1 MSSAHAPTEWVV
13 GPGRGEGGMKRQL
26 ERFVRARFSFQM
38 PLQSTFFFGQLPGLN
53 FSISALIS
61 ITLDTTQ
68 RDGQEIKTKGG
79 AGARCGAGKVA
90 ADEYGRAAECC
101 KLAVGPPSSCT
112 QGMHVSYGFSSFLH
126 LFSIFLA
133 CPPTAIWFRRCGTCV
148 HGKYYYCKNQNKCHN
163 QLHWLALQRQCL
175 KTK

>member
-1 MSSAHAPTEWVV
+1 MGRWSGARGGGHETSAGT
-13 GPGRGEGGMKRQL
+13 
-26 ERFVRARFSFQM
+26 FCTCTIFFQM

-112 QGMHVSYGFSSFLH
+112 QGMHVSYGFSSFLY

-133 CPPTAIWFRRCGTCV
+133 CPPTAIWFRRCGTYV
-148 HGKYYYCKNQNKCHN
+148 HGKYHYCKNQNKCHN
-163 QLHWLALQRQCL
+163 QLLWLALQRRCL
-175 KTK
+175 KTTVN